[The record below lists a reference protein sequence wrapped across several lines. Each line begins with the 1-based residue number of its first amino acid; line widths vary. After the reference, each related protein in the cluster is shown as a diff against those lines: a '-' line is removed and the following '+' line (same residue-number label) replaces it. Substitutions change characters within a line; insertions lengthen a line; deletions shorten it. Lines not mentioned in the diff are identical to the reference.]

1 MKYLKL
7 FEKFQGK
14 NIDLSIELEKKY
26 REGDNF
32 DEDDFLKELGVA
44 DDEMFSITFWT
55 SLELGRD
62 KYRDMSDEEFQKEYD
77 KYKKNLN

>member
-26 REGDNF
+26 REGDSF

-44 DDEMFSITFWT
+44 DDEMFSMTFWT
-55 SLELGRD
+55 ALELGRD

-77 KYKKNLN
+77 KYKNL